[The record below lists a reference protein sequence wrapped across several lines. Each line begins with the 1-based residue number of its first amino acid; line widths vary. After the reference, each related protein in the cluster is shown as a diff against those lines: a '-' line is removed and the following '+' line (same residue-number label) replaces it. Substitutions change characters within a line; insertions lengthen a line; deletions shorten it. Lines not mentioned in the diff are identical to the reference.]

1 MVVEEDTMKVIIFDV
16 KGKVAH
22 FRRPDTTSTQLTY
35 PFITPTAVKG
45 LVGAILGIEDFITN
59 DKIGIQVLNPVRAVA
74 QQMSMLGKDSGSTFN
89 RPTTI
94 ELLVNP
100 AYRIY
105 YMGEEYGEQLAS
117 FLQKQHAVYPT
128 YLGSA
133 YALTKPILYDIREN
147 VRNIGNINQ
156 PIQTKTV
163 IPTRI
168 IRSLQFQQD
177 RQYSRAGGFLRF
189 YKGDRTFEQSIDF
202 IYEQEGKSISFI
214 LDTEALSSDIQLIDV
229 GGEAVCL
236 F

>member
-1 MVVEEDTMKVIIFDV
+1 M
-16 KGKVAH
+16 GN
-22 FRRPDTTSTQLTY
+22 SW
-35 PFITPTAVKG
+35 
-45 LVGAILGIEDFITN
+45 
-59 DKIGIQVLNPVRAVA
+59 QV
-74 QQMSMLGKDSGSTFN
+74 SS
-89 RPTTI
+89 
-94 ELLVNP
+94 E
-100 AYRIY
+100 
-105 YMGEEYGEQLAS
+105 
-117 FLQKQHAVYPT
+117 QHAVYHLSRKRICINET
-128 YLGSA
+128 YFH
-133 YALTKPILYDIREN
+133 DIEN